1 MISLLALLAE
11 DPERDVRGSRLSATC
26 LGAEIGRIFAG
37 GLREGSRV
45 GGTVEGDAGALHQG
59 HHGRRINFSAHR
71 QVPLEA
77 QGQDPAASAESG
89 PSDLTITL

>member
-26 LGAEIGRIFAG
+26 VGAEIGRIFAG

-45 GGTVEGDAGALHQG
+45 GGTIERDALALHPG
-59 HHGRRINFSAHR
+59 HDVRRIQLGVHRRSPSKPRAWTRLPPQSRAH
-71 QVPLEA
+71 P
-77 QGQDPAASAESG
+77 
-89 PSDLTITL
+89 I

>member
-26 LGAEIGRIFAG
+26 VGAEIGRIFAG

-45 GGTVEGDAGALHQG
+45 GGTVEDDAPAFHQR
-59 HHGRRINFSAHR
+59 HHVRRINFGAHR

-77 QGQDPAASAESG
+77 QGQDPAASAESS